1 MTLLEVYHWNLSNNN
16 FKFVGKDMMEFN
28 EDLEQFIFEYNGLI
42 FAWDEEP
49 GEEYIEQ
56 VKKISEN
63 YNTHLNLIVQFVML
77 NITEVFGKFSSDE
90 IKEKLGKPVINYD
103 NGQVNYLEQ
112 SFDDMHIITF
122 EFLDDEFSE
131 LQYFSIDG

>member
-1 MTLLEVYHWNLSNNN
+1 
-16 FKFVGKDMMEFN
+16 MMEFN

-49 GEEYIEQ
+49 EEEYIEQ

>member
-1 MTLLEVYHWNLSNNN
+1 MKKLSITMNTNWLTN
-16 FKFVGKDMMEFN
+16 KPQFN
-28 EDLEQFIFEYNGLI
+28 T
-42 FAWDEEP
+42 
-49 GEEYIEQ
+49 
-56 VKKISEN
+56 VKKISGN

-131 LQYFSIDG
+131 LQYFSIDGWQIDSSVLNWGLFTMNIKSL

>member
-1 MTLLEVYHWNLSNNN
+1 
-16 FKFVGKDMMEFN
+16 MEFH

-49 GEEYIEQ
+49 EEGYMDK
-56 VKKISEN
+56 VKAISEQ
-63 YNTHLNLIVQFVML
+63 YNSHLNSIAEFMML
-77 NITEVFGKFSSDE
+77 DITEVFGEFGVEE
-90 IKEKLGKPVINYD
+90 IKEKLGKPVIDYD

-112 SFDDMHIITF
+112 SFDDIHVFTF
-122 EFLDDEFSE
+122 DFLDDEFKD

>member
-1 MTLLEVYHWNLSNNN
+1 MTLLEVYYWNLSNNN

-49 GEEYIEQ
+49 EEEYIEQ